1 MPLDQ
6 IVAECREWFLDP
18 DFRKLRALREGTPP
32 ARLIGLFP
40 VYTPEEV
47 VLAAGF
53 LPIHLYGGGTMVE
66 IDHADSR
73 LQSFVCSISRTTF
86 ELGLTKRLDA
96 LDGMIFPS
104 ICDVSRNLSGLWRRN
119 FPDRLAEFIHFPENL
134 NSAHAVPYLRHELE
148 RLERALAG
156 ISGRAPTDAD
166 YFATFDLLNRHR
178 RGLAEVYAARAQAPW
193 NVPLPEAYAVLRA
206 GGMMPRGPHLRLM
219 EDALAEWSS
228 RRNRP
233 QDKVRVVLEGSFCE
247 QPSLELLE
255 TIEEAGCYVLND
267 DLLLGQRWFT
277 EPLPLSGDPRE
288 TLARHIL
295 TRCVPSAVHHPG
307 PEGRGAALVAKARA
321 VSADGVLF
329 CMAKFCEPALYDYAL
344 LKRAVDAAGL
354 PHLAFEF
361 EEKMGTF
368 ESVRTQLETFV
379 ESILLFS

>member
-1 MPLDQ
+1 MSLDS

-18 DFRKLRALREGTPP
+18 DFAKLRALRDGTP
-32 ARLIGLFP
+32 AVRMIGLFP

-47 VLAAGF
+47 VLAAGH
-53 LPIHLYGGGTMVE
+53 LPVHLYGGGTMVE

-86 ELGLTKRLDA
+86 ELGLTGRLDV

-119 FPDRLAEFIHFPENL
+119 FPGRIAEFIHFPENL
-134 NSAHAVPYLRHELE
+134 GSAHAVPYLKHELT
-148 RLERALAG
+148 RLEKVLAQA
-156 ISGRAPTDAD
+156 SGHAPSEAD
-166 YFATFDLLNRHR
+166 YHRVFDLLNRHR
-178 RGLAEVYAARAQAPW
+178 RAVDEVYALRAEAPW
-193 NVPLPEAYAVLRA
+193 NVPLVEAYSVLRA
-206 GGMMPRGPHLRLM
+206 GGMMPRDRHLLLL
-219 EDALAEWSS
+219 EEALAEWRS
-228 RRNRP
+228 RKNRAH
-233 QDKVRVVLEGSFCE
+233 DRVRVILEGSFCE
-247 QPSLELLE
+247 QPSLELLQ

-277 EPLPLSGDPRE
+277 EPLPLIGDPRE
-288 TLARHIL
+288 ALARHVL

-307 PEGRGAALVAKARA
+307 PAGRGAALVEKASA
-321 VSADGVLF
+321 VAAEGVLF

-344 LKRAVDAAGL
+344 LKRAVDAAGI

>member
-1 MPLDQ
+1 MRLDS

-18 DFRKLRALREGTPP
+18 GFAKLRALREGTPGV
-32 ARLIGLFP
+32 RMIGLFP

-47 VLAAGF
+47 VLAAGL
-53 LPIHLYGGGTMVE
+53 LPVHVYGGGTMVE

-86 ELGLTKRLDA
+86 ELGLTGRLDV

-119 FPDRLAEFIHFPENL
+119 FPDRIAEFIHFPENL
-134 NSAHAVPYLRHELE
+134 GSAHAVPYLRHELK
-148 RLERALAG
+148 RLEQVLSHV
-156 ISGRAPTDAD
+156 SGRAPSDED
-166 YFATFDLLNRHR
+166 YRSAFDLLNRHR
-178 RGLAEVYAARAQAPW
+178 RAVDEVYALRGEAPW
-193 NVPLPEAYAVLRA
+193 NVPLAEAYAVLRA
-206 GGMMPRGPHLRLM
+206 GGMMPREQHLRLLK
-219 EDALAEWSS
+219 DALAEWCS
-228 RRNRP
+228 RQNRP
-233 QDKVRVVLEGSFCE
+233 QDRVRVILEGSFCE
-247 QPSLELLE
+247 QPSLELLQ

-277 EPLPLSGDPRE
+277 APLPLSGDPLE
-288 TLARHIL
+288 VLARHVL
-295 TRCVPSAVHHPG
+295 ARCVPSAVHHPG
-307 PEGRGAALVAKARA
+307 PEGRGAALVEKARA
-321 VSADGVLF
+321 VRADGVLF

-344 LKRAVDAAGL
+344 LKRSVDAAGI

>member
-1 MPLDQ
+1 MPLDS
-6 IVAECREWFLDP
+6 IVAECHEWFLDP
-18 DFRKLRALREGTPP
+18 DFAKLRALRDGTPP
-32 ARLIGLFP
+32 VRMIGLFP

-47 VLAAGF
+47 VLAAGL
-53 LPIHLYGGGTMVE
+53 LPVHIYGGGTMVE

-86 ELGLTKRLDA
+86 ELGLTGRLDV

-119 FPDRLAEFIHFPENL
+119 FPGRIAEFIHFPENL
-134 NSAHAVPYLRHELE
+134 GSAHAVPYLMHELV
-148 RLERALAG
+148 RLEGVFAPVAG
-156 ISGRAPTDAD
+156 RVPSDAD
-166 YFATFDLLNRHR
+166 YHGAFDLLNRHR
-178 RGLAEVYAARAQAPW
+178 RAIDEVYALRAEAPW
-193 NVPLPEAYAVLRA
+193 NVPLVEAYSVLRA
-206 GGMMPRGPHLRLM
+206 GGMMPRERHLLM
-219 EDALAEWSS
+219 LEEALAEWRS
-228 RRNRP
+228 RKNRA
-233 QDKVRVVLEGSFCE
+233 QDRVRVLLEGSFCE
-247 QPSLELLE
+247 QPSLELLQ

-288 TLARHIL
+288 ALARHVL

-307 PEGRGAALVAKARA
+307 PAGRGAALVEKARA
-321 VSADGVLF
+321 VAAEGILF
-329 CMAKFCEPALYDYAL
+329 CMAKFCEPALYDYVL
-344 LKRAVDAAGL
+344 LKRAVDAAGI